1 MPLEVVQS
9 LVTALFIGALVGT
22 ERSHHQRDRSEGFAG
37 LRTFV
42 LVAELGALC
51 AWLSRAL
58 SAPGVL
64 VAGFAGVALLSGLAY
79 HVESKRSG
87 GDTGTTTEVA
97 ALVVYVLGAI
107 AVLDAPLLAV
117 ALAIVTAAL
126 LALKGKLHSAVERIS
141 EVELLATLQQTMLPA
156 GVAAM
161 LALALAFVVLPLLP
175 HRPVDPWGA
184 LNPFKLW
191 LLVVLISALSMVG
204 YVAVRIYGAARGTLL
219 TGFFGG
225 LVSSTAV
232 TLTFAKQS
240 REPEAPIG
248 ALAGATLVAW
258 TVMFLRVIVIVGGLA
273 ASALPSAALA
283 LGGMGLCAVL
293 AGIVA
298 LRNAGAWGAA
308 GERDLGLKNPFRLR
322 SAAKFALLFAAVL
335 VVSKLAQQ
343 HAPGAGV
350 YWVSALAGATDVDA
364 VALSLLEL
372 FSRGEATTLV
382 VVRGTV
388 IAAVANTW
396 VKLALTLTLGDRR
409 LFVHLVAPAVA
420 ITIAGAAA
428 ALLGT

>member
-141 EVELLATLQQTMLPA
+141 EVELLATLRLLFA
-156 GVAAM
+156 S
-161 LALALAFVVLPLLP
+161 FVVLPLLP
-175 HRPVDPWGA
+175 NRPVDPWGA

>member
-1 MPLEVVQS
+1 MPLELVQS
-9 LVTALFIGALVGT
+9 LATALFIGALVGT

-58 SAPGVL
+58 AAPAVL
-64 VAGFAGVALLSGLAY
+64 VVGFVGVALLSGLAY
-79 HVESKRSG
+79 LVESRRS
-87 GDTGTTTEVA
+87 DADAGTTTEVA
-97 ALVVYVLGAI
+97 TLVVFVLGAI

-117 ALAIVTAAL
+117 ALAIVTSAL

-141 EVELLATLQQTMLPA
+141 EVELLATLRLLFA
-156 GVAAM
+156 S
-161 LALALAFVVLPLLP
+161 FVVLPLLP
-175 HRPVDPWGA
+175 NRPVDPWGA

-273 ASALPSAALA
+273 ISALPSASLA

-293 AGIVA
+293 TGLVA
-298 LRNAGAWGAA
+298 LRGAGAWSAT
-308 GERDLGLKNPFRLR
+308 GERDLGLRNPFRLR
-322 SAAKFALLFAAVL
+322 SAVKFALLFAAVL

-372 FSRGEATTLV
+372 VARGEATTAV
-382 VVRGTV
+382 VVRGMV

-409 LFVHLVAPAVA
+409 LFLRLIPPSLA
-420 ITIAGAAA
+420 ISAAGAAA
-428 ALLGT
+428 ALLLP

>member
-1 MPLEVVQS
+1 MPLELVQS
-9 LVTALFIGALVGT
+9 LATALFIGALVGT

-64 VAGFAGVALLSGLAY
+64 VAGFVGVALLSGLAY
-79 HVESKRSG
+79 LVESRRSD
-87 GDTGTTTEVA
+87 GDAGTTTEVA
-97 ALVVYVLGAI
+97 TLVVYILGAI
-107 AVLDAPLLAV
+107 AVFDAPLLAV
-117 ALAIVTAAL
+117 ALAIVTSAL
-126 LALKGKLHSAVERIS
+126 LALKGRLHSAVERIS
-141 EVELLATLQQTMLPA
+141 EVELLATLRLLFA
-156 GVAAM
+156 S
-161 LALALAFVVLPLLP
+161 FVVLPLLP
-175 HRPVDPWGA
+175 NRPVDPWGA

-240 REPEAPIG
+240 REPGAPIG

-273 ASALPSAALA
+273 VSALPSAALA
-283 LGGMGLCAVL
+283 LGTMGLAAVL
-293 AGIVA
+293 AGLFA
-298 LRNAGAWGAA
+298 LRGSGAWRAA
-308 GERDLGLKNPFRLR
+308 GERDLGLRNPFRLR
-322 SAAKFALLFAAVL
+322 SAIKFALLFAVVL

-343 HAPGAGV
+343 YAPGSGV

-372 FSRGEATTLV
+372 VSRGEATTPV
-382 VVRGTV
+382 VVRGMV

-409 LFVHLVAPAVA
+409 LFLRLIPPSVA
-420 ITIAGAAA
+420 ISAAGTAA
-428 ALLGT
+428 ALLLP